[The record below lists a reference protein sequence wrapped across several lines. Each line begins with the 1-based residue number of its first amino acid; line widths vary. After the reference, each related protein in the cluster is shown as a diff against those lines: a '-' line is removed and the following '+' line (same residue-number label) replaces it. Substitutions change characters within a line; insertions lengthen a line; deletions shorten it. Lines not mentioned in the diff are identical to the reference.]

1 VPLPTDTFEFFVK
14 EFYLPL
20 VKVKKSPTTV
30 HSDNWR
36 CEQLI
41 EYFGKYKLCEIS
53 HVICVVFQEER
64 KNRIN
69 QFDRQESN
77 ASVNRIIEVLQRIFS
92 VAVDFEVLGKNPAAK
107 VSMLKETPRDRIM
120 TYEEEA
126 RIAPQLNLPTR
137 RMLRLAVVIA
147 LNAGLR
153 KSEIL
158 KLRKA
163 DLDFERELII
173 IRKAKTGNRYALMN
187 SLVRQAIFWTVNL
200 GALGPD
206 DMVFGGVD
214 WIKDTW
220 PQVCQEAKVS
230 NLHFHDLR
238 ATYTTRMLENGY
250 DAFTACDATGHKDI
264 KTTAIY
270 AQTTSKRMRE
280 AVNSLADENLSQICL
295 TIKNGCSDANRATA

>member
-1 VPLPTDTFEFFVK
+1 
-14 EFYLPL
+14 
-20 VKVKKSPTTV
+20 
-30 HSDNWR
+30 
-36 CEQLI
+36 
-41 EYFGKYKLCEIS
+41 
-53 HVICVVFQEER
+53 
-64 KNRIN
+64 
-69 QFDRQESN
+69 
-77 ASVNRIIEVLQRIFS
+77 
-92 VAVDFEVLGKNPAAK
+92 
-107 VSMLKETPRDRIM
+107 MLKETPRDRIM

-126 RIAPQLNLPTR
+126 RIAPRLNLPAR

-158 KLRKA
+158 KLRIA

-173 IRKAKTGNRYALMN
+173 IRKAKTGNLYALMN

-200 GALGPD
+200 SALGSD
-206 DMVFGGVD
+206 DMVFGWID

-220 PQVCQEAKVS
+220 PQVCKEAKVS

-250 DAFTACDATGHKDI
+250 DAYTACDATGHKDI

-270 AQTTSKRMRE
+270 ARTTSKRMRE

-295 TIKNGCSDANRATA
+295 TIG

>member
-1 VPLPTDTFEFFVK
+1 MTFTAVVFFEPFELDFELTDLLIELVSKLLLFFGLSIPLRREDLRQTFDCLLFPLRHHIGMDTIVAGDLIDSPLSLDRFQSDLDLEFWGVRFS
-14 EFYLPL
+14 LPL
-20 VKVKKSPTTV
+20 SHKTPRPAAIL
-30 HSDNWR
+30 HLN
-36 CEQLI
+36 QLSSFWGVL
-41 EYFGKYKLCEIS
+41 Y
-53 HVICVVFQEER
+53 CVAFQEER
-64 KNRIN
+64 KNRVN

-92 VAVDFEVLGKNPAAK
+92 VMVDFEVLGKNPAAK

-126 RIAPQLNLPTR
+126 RIAPRLNLPAR

-200 GALGPD
+200 SALGPD

-220 PQVCQEAKVS
+220 PQVCK
-230 NLHFHDLR
+230 
-238 ATYTTRMLENGY
+238 G
-250 DAFTACDATGHKDI
+250 K
-264 KTTAIY
+264 
-270 AQTTSKRMRE
+270 
-280 AVNSLADENLSQICL
+280 SL
-295 TIKNGCSDANRATA
+295 